1 MKQCASVS
9 AAQSDYSDTRPL
21 QGPTRWRRTH
31 RLWQTN
37 TRGKL
42 FPHAAAAA
50 IIGEETMFK
59 KTLCAL
65 ALSLAMALPAFAATP
80 VNINTADAQTIATS
94 LDGVGISKAEAI
106 VAYRK
111 AHGAFKNVDEVGN
124 VKGIG
129 TKTLARNR
137 EAIHLSGSFAPAA
150 AKPKHAKHPR
160 KH

>member
-1 MKQCASVS
+1 
-9 AAQSDYSDTRPL
+9 
-21 QGPTRWRRTH
+21 
-31 RLWQTN
+31 
-37 TRGKL
+37 
-42 FPHAAAAA
+42 
-50 IIGEETMFK
+50 
-59 KTLCAL
+59 
-65 ALSLAMALPAFAATP
+65 MALPAFAATP